1 MSSPVTSSQPRAI
14 DDDLLSEKVA
24 TLEQE
29 TALLLESNT
38 CKAAANTLFTAGDYR
53 NAFNKYHEAF
63 LSCPKPR
70 LFEAAVLHSNIAA
83 CQLKLQEWPEA
94 IKSASS
100 ALAELDKLEQL
111 KQDIPPDSAP
121 TLLDSPPPQAG
132 EGDADEE
139 IISAGAAKAQPL
151 PPPPLSAEKSDILR
165 IRCKALMRRA
175 RARSEVGGWQ
185 NLVGAEE
192 DYKLLAGISP
202 APAPTPSAAS
212 SATTTTTTTPPTPV
226 PAVTKTTDSPVP
238 PPQSPNFNAG
248 VHTILSPADKKIV
261 RAQLAA
267 LPPRIKSAQ
276 EAEMA
281 EMWGKLKSLGNGIL
295 KPFGLSTDNFQMAKD
310 EKSGGYSMNFNQNL
324 K

>member
-14 DDDLLSEKVA
+14 DDDLLSEKVV
-24 TLEQE
+24 TPEQE

-38 CKAAANTLFTAGDYR
+38 CKAAANTLFAAGDYR

-70 LFEAAVLHSNIAA
+70 LFEVAVLHSNIAA

-111 KQDIPPDSAP
+111 KQNTPPDSAP
-121 TLLDSPPPQAG
+121 TLPPQAG
-132 EGDADEE
+132 EEDADEE

-151 PPPPLSAEKSDILR
+151 PPPPLSVEKADILR

-175 RARSEVGGWQ
+175 RARSEAGGWQ

-202 APAPTPSAAS
+202 APAPTPAAAS
-212 SATTTTTTTPPTPV
+212 GTTTTTNTTPPTPV
-226 PAVTKTTDSPVP
+226 PAVTKTADSPAP

-276 EAEMA
+276 EVEMA

-295 KPFGLSTDNFQMAKD
+295 KPFGLSTDNFQMVKD
-310 EKSGGYSMNFNQNL
+310 EKSGGYSMNFNQNP